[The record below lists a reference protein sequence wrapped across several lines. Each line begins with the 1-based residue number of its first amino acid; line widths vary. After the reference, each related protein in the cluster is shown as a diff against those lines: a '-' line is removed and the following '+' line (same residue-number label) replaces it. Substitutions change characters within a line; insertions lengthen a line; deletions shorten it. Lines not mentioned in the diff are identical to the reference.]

1 MIKELRQIVS
11 RVAEARELETA
22 LRLVVSGVNKALLA
36 DACAVYLIDP
46 SDDHLVLAET
56 EGLDRAS
63 IGVVR
68 LAPGSGVISLV
79 REQREAVR
87 SENVA
92 GHPRFQLFA
101 VTGET
106 QFRAFIGAPVIHR
119 GDVIGVL
126 AIWRRG
132 DRSYDDRDEAFLA
145 TAAAQLSGVLAGAIV
160 NLSSILGGREPPAPR
175 ESYWQGI
182 AGAPG
187 VAAGQ
192 VMLPSPL
199 ADLSAV
205 PDRPAHD
212 IAAEETAFL
221 DAVASVQDQIL
232 GSSERMKDIL
242 PSESHALFE
251 VYAMLAAD
259 ESLTAQILQRIRAGS
274 WAPAALRDTVREL
287 CLTFDAM
294 PDERLR
300 ERAEDIR
307 AVGRKLLLALRAD
320 QLTPKSF
327 PRRTVLVGDEV
338 SLARIAEVPPDQL
351 AGIICLKGSVLSH
364 TVVVARSLGI
374 PAVMGLG
381 DISAERLDGRH
392 VIIDGYMG
400 RVFIDPAPSVVS
412 EYARFESEEKLLAT
426 ELDNL
431 SELSTIT
438 RDDVRVV
445 LDVNT
450 GLSSDI
456 DSGLKVGA
464 EGVGLY
470 RSEFPFMLRQS
481 FPTEA
486 EQYATYR
493 RMLAAF
499 APRPVVMRT
508 LDIGGDKPLPYFP
521 IDQTNSLLGWRGI
534 RVMLQHPELFLV
546 QLKAMLR
553 AHADCGNLRLLLPM
567 VSTIK
572 EVRDARVI
580 LAQAVASLRN
590 DGVAVSCPP
599 LGVMVEVPI
608 LMFIFE
614 DLAAEVDFLSVGS
627 NDLTQYLTAVDRGNA
642 NVAHLYDPLAP
653 GVLKA
658 LYDIVK
664 QADDLGKPISLC
676 GDLAADP
683 AGALLLVGM
692 GYCHLSMAA
701 PMVPRVKK
709 TLRSFARRSATE
721 LYERALE
728 LPDGTEVRA
737 MVNTVLE
744 EEGLGGLVRAG
755 G

>member
-1 MIKELRQIVS
+1 MIKKLRQIVS
-11 RVAEARELETA
+11 KVADAREPETA
-22 LRLVVSGVNKALLA
+22 LRLIVSGIKEALLA

-46 SDDHLVLAET
+46 SDEHLVLAET

-68 LAPGSGVISLV
+68 LAPEMGVIGLV
-79 REQREAVR
+79 REQREAIR

-92 GHPRFQLFA
+92 LHPRFKLFP
-101 VTGET
+101 VTGES
-106 QFRAFIGAPVIHR
+106 QFRGFIGAPIIHR

-126 AIWRRG
+126 AIWRKG
-132 DRSYDDRDEAFLA
+132 DRSFDDRDEAFLA
-145 TAAAQLSGVLAGAIV
+145 TAAVQLSGALASAIV
-160 NLSSILGGREPPAPR
+160 TPASIRRGLDTHSQGKT
-175 ESYWQGI
+175 YQQGI

-187 VAAGQ
+187 VAIGH
-192 VMLPSPL
+192 VVLPSPL
-199 ADLSAV
+199 ADLNAV
-205 PDRPAHD
+205 PDRPAID
-212 IAAEETAFL
+212 MDMEETAFL
-221 DAVASVQDQIL
+221 DAVASVQAQIL
-232 GSSERMKDIL
+232 ESGERMKDIL

-251 VYAMLAAD
+251 VYAMLACD
-259 ESLTAQILQRIRAGS
+259 ESLTTQVVQRIHSGS
-274 WAPAALRDTVREL
+274 WAPAALRDTIQEL
-287 CLTFDAM
+287 CTQFDEMA
-294 PDERLR
+294 DDRLK

-307 AVGRKLLLALRAD
+307 AVGRRLLLALRAD

-327 PRRTVLVGDEV
+327 PKRTVLVGDEV
-338 SLARIAEVPPDQL
+338 SLARIAEVPQNQL

-381 DISAERLDGRH
+381 DMSAERLVGMQ

-400 RVFIDPAPSVVS
+400 RVFIDPPPPIVC
-412 EYARFESEEKLLAT
+412 EYRRFESEERLLAK
-426 ELDNL
+426 ELDSLNTL
-431 SELSTIT
+431 PTIT
-438 RDDVRVV
+438 SDGVRVV

-450 GLSSDI
+450 GLASDI
-456 DSGLKVGA
+456 GSGLKVGA

-486 EQYATYR
+486 EQYETYR
-493 RMLAAF
+493 RMLSAF

-534 RVMLQHPELFLV
+534 RIMLQHPELFLV

-553 AHADCGNLRLLLPM
+553 ANAEYGNLCLLLPM
-567 VSTIK
+567 VSAAK
-572 EVRDARVI
+572 EVRNARAI
-580 LAQAVASLRN
+580 LEQAIESLRR
-590 DGVAVSCPP
+590 DGVAVTRPS
-599 LGVMVEVPI
+599 LGIMVEVPI
-608 LMFIFE
+608 VLFILE
-614 DLAAEVDFLSVGS
+614 SLAAEVDFLSVGS

-658 LYDIVK
+658 LHAIVK
-664 QADDLGKPISLC
+664 QAEDLRKPISLC

-683 AGALLLVGM
+683 VGALLLLGM
-692 GYCHLSMAA
+692 GFVHLSMAA
-701 PMVPRVKK
+701 PMIPRVKK
-709 TLRSFARRSATE
+709 TLCSFSREKASE
-721 LYERALE
+721 LFQRALE
-728 LPDGTEVRA
+728 LPDGAAVRA
-737 MVNTVLE
+737 MVHGVIE

-755 G
+755 R

>member
-1 MIKELRQIVS
+1 MIKKLRQIVS
-11 RVAEARELETA
+11 KVADARELETA
-22 LRLVVSGVNKALLA
+22 LRLVVSGVKDALLA

-46 SDDHLVLAET
+46 SDERLVLGET

-68 LAPGSGVISLV
+68 LAVGTGVVSLV
-79 REQREAVR
+79 REQREVVR
-87 SENVA
+87 SEEVSL
-92 GHPRFQLFA
+92 HPRFKLFP
-101 VTGET
+101 VTGES
-106 QFRAFIGAPVIHR
+106 QFRAFIGAPIIHR

-126 AIWRRG
+126 AIWRKG
-132 DRSYDDRDEAFLA
+132 YRSFDDRDEAFLA
-145 TAAAQLSGVLAGAIV
+145 TAAVQLSGALAGAIV
-160 NLSSILGGREPPAPR
+160 TPASIRLGRSHSPGETYR
-175 ESYWQGI
+175 QGI

-187 VAAGQ
+187 VAIGE

-205 PDRPAHD
+205 PDRRAID
-212 IAAEETAFL
+212 ITVEETAFL
-221 DAVASVQDQIL
+221 DAVASVQAQIL
-232 GSSERMKDIL
+232 QSSERMQDIL

-251 VYAMLAAD
+251 VYAMLAGD
-259 ESLTAQILQRIRAGS
+259 ESLTSRVVERIHSGS
-274 WAPAALRDTVREL
+274 WAPAALRDTVQEL
-287 CLTFDAM
+287 CLQFNEMA
-294 PDERLR
+294 DERLK

-307 AVGRKLLLALRAD
+307 AVGRKLLLALRTD

-327 PRRTVLVGDEV
+327 PKRTVLVGDEV
-338 SLARIAEVPPDQL
+338 SLARIAEVPQDQL
-351 AGIICLKGSVLSH
+351 AGIVCLKGSVLSH
-364 TVVVARSLGI
+364 TVVIARSLGI

-381 DISAERLDGRH
+381 DISAEGLAGRH

-400 RVFIDPAPSVVS
+400 RVFIDPPPSIVS
-412 EYARFESEEKLLAT
+412 EYSRFESEERLLAT

-431 SELSTIT
+431 SDLPTIT
-438 RDDVRVV
+438 SDGVRVV

-450 GLSSDI
+450 GLASDI

-481 FPTEA
+481 FPTET
-486 EQYATYR
+486 EQCAIYR

-499 APRPVVMRT
+499 SPRPVVMRT

-553 AHADCGNLRLLLPM
+553 ANAQYGNLHLLLPM
-567 VSTIK
+567 VSTTE
-572 EVRDARVI
+572 EVRDSRAI
-580 LAQAVASLRN
+580 LEQAIDSLRRE
-590 DGVAVSCPP
+590 GIAVKRPP
-599 LGVMVEVPI
+599 LGIMVEVPI
-608 LMFIFE
+608 VLFILE
-614 DLAAEVDFLSVGS
+614 SLAAEVDFLSVGS

-658 LYDIVK
+658 LHSVVK
-664 QADDLGKPISLC
+664 QANDLSKPVSLC

-683 AGALLLVGM
+683 ASALLLLGM
-692 GYCHLSMAA
+692 GFVHLSMAA

-709 TLRSFARRSATE
+709 TLRSFSQRRASE
-721 LYERALE
+721 LFELALE
-728 LPDGTEVRA
+728 LPDGAAVRT
-737 MVNTVLE
+737 MLNRVFE
-744 EEGLGGLVRAG
+744 EEGIGGLVRAG
-755 G
+755 R